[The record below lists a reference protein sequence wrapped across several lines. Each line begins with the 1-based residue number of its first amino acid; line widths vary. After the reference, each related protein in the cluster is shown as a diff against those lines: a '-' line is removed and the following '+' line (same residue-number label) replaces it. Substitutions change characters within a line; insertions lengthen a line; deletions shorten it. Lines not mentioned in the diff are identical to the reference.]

1 MSRNRYLWDFVK
13 ILATIGTLGTLL
25 FNIWTTE
32 KFTEAQRYFST
43 TLLII
48 IGLIAYIETFF
59 QKKRRLSI

>member
-1 MSRNRYLWDFVK
+1 MPRNKHFWEFMK

-32 KFTEAQRYFST
+32 KFTEAQRYFLT

-48 IGLIAYIETFF
+48 IGLVAYIETFF
-59 QKKRRLSI
+59 QKKRRSSI